1 MCKSYNFNG
10 KSFAVYG
17 LGLTGKSVVNF
28 LKKNKVK
35 KISVWDDNLLKHN
48 LILKK
53 NFKNKLNT
61 VNYIVLSPGI
71 NIQKSKFK
79 KILLKNKKKI
89 VTDLDLFFLKND
101 VKKSIVITGTNG
113 KSTTCSLIHH
123 IFKKNKIKN
132 RLAGNIG
139 KPILNLRFEK
149 DYIYI
154 IEASSFQLEYSRFI
168 KPYCAAVLNIT
179 QDHLDWHRTKKKYV
193 MSKLKI
199 FNNQTKNDIA
209 FLNDI
214 NLKKIYKKN
223 NFQGKLR
230 FLKKKSIK
238 FKNSQNR
245 YLLLDA
251 NKDNITFAYF
261 ITKLFQINKK
271 NFLKSLTTFNGL
283 PHRHEIFL
291 KLGKSIFI
299 NDSKATSFES
309 TKYALKSN
317 SNIVWITGGQP
328 KKNDKI
334 RIGQYKKKIIKAYII
349 GKHKNFFKKQLLNE
363 IKYEVT
369 NNLKVTI
376 KKIFKSFR
384 KEKKITFL
392 FSPASS
398 SYDQFK
404 NFEERG
410 EKFKK
415 LVKYYAKK
423 IN

>member
-1 MCKSYNFNG
+1 MHNSFNFNG

-28 LKKNKVK
+28 LKKNKVN
-35 KISVWDDNLLKHN
+35 KISIWDDNLFKHN
-48 LILKK
+48 LILKR

-61 VNYIVLSPGI
+61 ANYIVLSPGI

-79 KILLKNKKKI
+79 KQLLKNKKKI
-89 VTDLDLFFLKND
+89 ITDLDLFFLKNN

-139 KPILNLRFEK
+139 KPILDLGFEK
-149 DYIYI
+149 NCVYV
-154 IEASSFQLEYSRFI
+154 IEASSFQLEYSSFI
-168 KPYCAAVLNIT
+168 KPYCAALLNIT
-179 QDHLDWHRTKKKYV
+179 KDHLDWHGTKKKYI
-193 MSKLKI
+193 MSKIKI

-214 NLKKIYKKN
+214 NLKRIYKKN

-230 FLKKKSIK
+230 FLKKKPIK
-238 FKNSQNR
+238 FEKFQNR

-251 NKDNITFAYF
+251 NKENISFAYF
-261 ITKLFQINKK
+261 ITKLFRIDKK
-271 NFLKSLTTFNGL
+271 NFLKSLKTFNGL

-291 KLGKSIFI
+291 KLGKSTFI

-317 SNIVWITGGQP
+317 NNIVWITGGQP

-334 RIGQYKKKIIKAYII
+334 KIDQFKNKIIKVYII
-349 GKHKNFFKKQLLNE
+349 GKHKNFFIKQLLNK

-369 NNLKVTI
+369 KNLQITI
-376 KKIFKSFR
+376 NKIFRSFK

-392 FSPASS
+392 FSPASA

-404 NFEERG
+404 NFVERG
-410 EKFKK
+410 EKFKH
-415 LVKYYAKK
+415 LVNGYAKK
-423 IN
+423 FN